1 MLCIVFVLCVCVCF
15 FFSIFKTN
23 IFNISIIFITLLLCS
38 FYLFW
43 GNKTYLLWCC
53 WWASKEIIYACLFRF
68 AFYHNFV
75 IHICSECK
83 SNVSCPFWRMKN
95 TLSFKKLL
103 VKATH
108 DQSQNAP
115 LSSNDNLAFFVN
127 NAIHSTGIQ
136 LAGSTTKCIL
146 LSGGTCHRKEF

>member
-1 MLCIVFVLCVCVCF
+1 MHCFCSLCVCVF
-15 FFSIFKTN
+15 FFSIFNTN
-23 IFNISIIFITLLLCS
+23 IFNISIIFITLFLYS